1 MRIKHCGRFYN
12 LDRRNIENVLKS
24 AEPENGQ
31 RFFIASGGRE
41 YPLKQVFSLATG
53 VPAMA
58 FPTNQAFSVLSR
70 LGFEIIDERKR
81 SE

>member
-1 MRIKHCGRFYN
+1 MQIKHAGRFYN
-12 LDRRNIENVLKS
+12 LERRNIENVLKS

-31 RFFIASGGRE
+31 RFFIASGGKK

-53 VPAMA
+53 VPTMA

-70 LGFEIIDERKR
+70 LGFAIIDERRK
-81 SE
+81 E